1 MTNYPQGKG
10 PLNLPHTIT
19 KGSQF
24 STGPFVLRHAK
35 GIDLGDQ
42 QSGNKLHA
50 SIYLILTKFANLFH
64 RKRTKS
70 LAGSPTNRSNL
81 KIYPCRYNVSLMI
94 IQLVRQSS
102 TYFPRQLTKFSS
114 QI

>member
-1 MTNYPQGKG
+1 MINYPRGKG

-24 STGPFVLRHAK
+24 SIVPFVLRHPK

-50 SIYLILTKFANLFH
+50 SISSIYLILTKINLQIANLLH

-70 LAGSPTNRSNL
+70 FAGNPTNRSHL
-81 KIYPCRYNVSLMI
+81 KICPCRYNVSLMI
-94 IQLVRQSS
+94 ITLVRQSS
-102 TYFPRQLTKFSS
+102 T
-114 QI
+114 